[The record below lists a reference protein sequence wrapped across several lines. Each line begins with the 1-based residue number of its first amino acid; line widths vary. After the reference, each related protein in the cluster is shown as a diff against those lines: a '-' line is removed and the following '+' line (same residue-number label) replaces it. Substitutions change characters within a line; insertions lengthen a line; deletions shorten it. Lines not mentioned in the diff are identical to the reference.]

1 MLLVPVIEEYVLFN
15 ACLTNNIYAFMIFSQ
30 LKDAKKHDY
39 IISFPQW

>member
-1 MLLVPVIEEYVLFN
+1 MLVPVIEEYVLF